1 MNLNSN
7 ESIFQTGDNL
17 LCVASC
23 LKIFIYV
30 TKFLAEQ
37 RKRTF
42 IFVSEF
48 SVSGQLLPFL

>member
-1 MNLNSN
+1 VNLNSN

-23 LKIFIYV
+23 LKVFIYV